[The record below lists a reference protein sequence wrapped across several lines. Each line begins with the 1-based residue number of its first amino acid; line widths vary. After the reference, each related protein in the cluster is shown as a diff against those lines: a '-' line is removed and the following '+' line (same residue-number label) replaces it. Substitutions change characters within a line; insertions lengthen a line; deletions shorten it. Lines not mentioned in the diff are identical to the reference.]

1 MLVLPLGVSSKLARA
16 FTQIAFTALIWKGFL
31 DLGISCVNLGLL
43 VLIWYL
49 CHDRCHPFVPFGCI
63 CWEMRGAAVVLAGVT
78 QHLLPYGAS
87 HRCLLILGL
96 LFVCCV
102 PTFCNAVSIRGSHHP
117 HSSRFPPGF
126 LALCNSWSLLQVFV
140 KRKYWTCVQREGKG
154 RVLKTPSDIIC
165 DVSGLQFPA
174 LLSSL
179 LLLGADWDLRV
190 EQKLPGVFS
199 PSVHCISDVGN
210 IACNGSVI

>member
-1 MLVLPLGVSSKLARA
+1 MSSFCALWLHLLGDAWCCRCA
-16 FTQIAFTALIWKGFL
+16 G
-31 DLGISCVNLGLL
+31 
-43 VLIWYL
+43 
-49 CHDRCHPFVPFGCI
+49 RCHTASPSLQRFTPLSPYPGTSVC
-63 CWEMRGAAVVLAGVT
+63 VLCT
-78 QHLLPYGAS
+78 NL
-87 HRCLLILGL
+87 
-96 LFVCCV
+96 
-102 PTFCNAVSIRGSHHP
+102 CNAISIRGSHHP
-117 HSSRFPPGF
+117 HSSCFPPGF

-210 IACNGSVI
+210 IACNSSVI